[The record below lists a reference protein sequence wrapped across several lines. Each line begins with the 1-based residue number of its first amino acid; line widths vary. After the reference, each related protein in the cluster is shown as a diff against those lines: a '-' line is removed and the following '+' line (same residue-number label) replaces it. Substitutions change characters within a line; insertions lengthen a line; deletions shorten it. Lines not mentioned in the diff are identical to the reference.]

1 MFDKVFAFFYHH
13 YVRDFRKFLKVF
25 REILK
30 PEGYV
35 ICLGIASAHT
45 FSAWLEL
52 STKEEWKK
60 YLIVSRKVFCL
71 KKSSPVENFDKFLE
85 DERKV
90 VKRYKVECN
99 TEGPVTAQQ
108 TFIEMFL
115 QYKS

>member
-1 MFDKVFAFFYHH
+1 MSERRNPGFQESVLPK
-13 YVRDFRKFLKVF
+13 
-25 REILK
+25 EIVKQIPL
-30 PEGYV
+30 
-35 ICLGIASAHT
+35 
-45 FSAWLEL
+45 
-52 STKEEWKK
+52 
-60 YLIVSRKVFCL
+60 
-71 KKSSPVENFDKFLE
+71 ENFDKFLE